1 MMILKTKLR
10 GSAARLGRGFQTRP
24 YIGNRTK
31 MDCSERSILR
41 PLHIRKRTDL
51 NDRGFLM
58 LRVDICIFCK
68 SSSDL

>member
-1 MMILKTKLR
+1 MTTKSGKRHRYSVDPALE
-10 GSAARLGRGFQTRP
+10 

-31 MDCSERSILR
+31 MDCSECSILR

-51 NDRGFLM
+51 NDNLAFFLK

-68 SSSDL
+68 CSSDL

>member
-1 MMILKTKLR
+1 MTAKSGKR
-10 GSAARLGRGFQTRP
+10 HGFSVDPTLE

-31 MDCSERSILR
+31 MDCSECSILR

-51 NDRGFLM
+51 NDRSLFLK

-68 SSSDL
+68 CSSDL